1 VARTGHSPPEMT
13 AATRVLGGL
22 RRRPAGVARPP
33 APLLLV
39 VAAVAVAALVPLAY
53 LGIRAIGSADSAV
66 ALLLRPRTL
75 ELVVSTAALG
85 AGVGV
90 GAVALGLPLAW
101 LTARTDLP
109 HRRAWSVLAMAPL
122 AVPSYL
128 LAYAFVAAL
137 GSRGWLAASLGPLGD
152 IVTPYVTGFVGALVV
167 LTLATTPYVVLAARA
182 ALVRLDPALEEA
194 ARSLGDR
201 PLAAARAAVL
211 PVLLPSLGAGALL
224 AALYAI
230 SDFGAVS
237 ILRTDTLARAVHTQ
251 YRSSFDPGGAA
262 ILALSL
268 VAIALLLVGLEQYV
282 RRRSA
287 LRVPHGSIRTPRTQ
301 ELGRWRMPALVFCAG
316 VAFFSL
322 GLPVVTVAVWLL
334 RGLIE
339 GIPVHLGLQPLV
351 DTLVLAVS
359 AALLALLVALPLA
372 WVIVRYPGRWA
383 SRVEILLYGVYA
395 IPGISLALAVVYF
408 TLNVLPTLYQ
418 TLAALVLAVALRFL
432 MQPVAALRGP
442 LLQIGP
448 ATLEAARSLGESAAG
463 ATRTIVLPLVRPG
476 AIAAAALV
484 FLSAMK
490 ELPLTL
496 LVAPTGFS
504 TLATRLWD
512 AAREGFFTQAA
523 LPAALLLIVSTA
535 SLAVLVRNEG
545 VLR

>member
-1 VARTGHSPPEMT
+1 VT
-13 AATRVLGGL
+13 ATVTTATRVFGGL
-22 RRRPAGVARPP
+22 RRRPLRTPRPP
-33 APLLLV
+33 LTLLLV
-39 VAAVAVAALVPLAY
+39 VAVVALAALLPLAY
-53 LGIRAIGSADSAV
+53 LAFLALGSSQTAT

-75 ELVVSTAALG
+75 ELIITTGSLG
-85 AGVGV
+85 LGVGL

-101 LTARTDLP
+101 LTTRTDLP
-109 HRRAWSVLAMAPL
+109 LRRVWTILAIAPL

-137 GSRGWLAASLGPLGD
+137 GSRGWLVPTLGPLGGA
-152 IVTPYVTGFVGALVV
+152 VTPAVTGFVGALIV

-182 ALVRLDPALEEA
+182 ALARVDPALEEA

-201 PLAAARAAVL
+201 PLAAARTAVL

-224 AALYAI
+224 AALYAV

-251 YRSSFDPGGAA
+251 YRSSFDPGGGALFA
-262 ILALSL
+262 LALVILALVL
-268 VAIALLLVGLEQYV
+268 VAIEQYI

-287 LRVPHGSIRTPRTQ
+287 LRVPHGSLRTPRVQ
-301 ELGRWRMPALVFCAG
+301 ELGGRRWPALVFCSM
-316 VAFFSL
+316 VAFASL
-322 GLPVVTVAVWLL
+322 GLPVVTIAVWLL
-334 RGLIE
+334 RGLME
-339 GIPVHLGLQPLV
+339 GVPVHMGLQPLI
-351 DTLVLAVS
+351 DTLSLAAS

-383 SRVEILLYGVYA
+383 GRVELLLYGVYA
-395 IPGISLALAVVYF
+395 VPGITLALAVVYF

-418 TLAALVLAVALRFL
+418 TMAALVLAVALRFL

-448 ATLEAARSLGESAAG
+448 ATLEAARSLGESAFG
-463 ATRTIVLPLVRPG
+463 TVRTIVLPLVRPG
-476 AIAAAALV
+476 AMAAAALV

-496 LVAPTGFS
+496 LVAPTGFG

-535 SLAVLVRNEG
+535 SLAVLVRNDG
-545 VLR
+545 MLR